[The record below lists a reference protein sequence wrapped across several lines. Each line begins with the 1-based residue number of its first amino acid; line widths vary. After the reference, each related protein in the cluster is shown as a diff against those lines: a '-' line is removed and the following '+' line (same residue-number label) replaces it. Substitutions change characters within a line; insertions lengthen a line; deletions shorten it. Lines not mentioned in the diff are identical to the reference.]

1 MMGVIKI
8 EIRKILVPEGRMRPV
23 NPAWVEKL
31 RESIQKGGL
40 LQFPVV
46 GKPNADG
53 MWLLVDG
60 AHRLAALKQLK
71 YRSVS
76 CLPIEGDKDV
86 RRLAEIESNLLRA
99 PLTAAERL
107 EHLAERRILEEHL
120 GFKHGHGGDRKS
132 KDFQVANDGNLKSSG
147 KNFQLENRILSDAQ
161 AEEIGI
167 SDRTIRNAARF
178 CKRLSAEERNRIKGT
193 AVQNRYK
200 DLFAIAAI
208 ADIQQ
213 RTAVIDALSDAEK
226 PAPSLY
232 EAKYRAGLVQP
243 PERDLKKEADLKVF
257 REVDLLFRTLFYG
270 WDDVLDRFVAEVADQ
285 KPDFLDIVTEL
296 VKRIKLRD
304 REIPEDGVGES

>member
-1 MMGVIKI
+1 MLGVIKV
-8 EIRKILVPEGRMRPV
+8 ELCKILVPEGRMRPV

-46 GKPNADG
+46 GVPNANG
-53 MWLLVDG
+53 LWPLVDG

-76 CLPIEGDKDV
+76 CLPIEGDKAV

-99 PLTAAERL
+99 PLTSAERL
-107 EHLAERRILEEHL
+107 EHLAERRILEEQL
-120 GFKHGHGGDRKS
+120 RLKRGHGGDRKS
-132 KDFQVANDGNLKSSG
+132 KDFQVG

-167 SDRTIRNAARF
+167 GDRTIRNAIRF
-178 CKRLSAEERNRIKGT
+178 CKLLSAEERNRIKGT

-232 EAKYRAGLVQP
+232 EAKYRAGLVHP
-243 PERDLKKEADLKVF
+243 PERDLKKEADLKIF
-257 REVDLLFRTLFYG
+257 QDVDLLFRVLFYG
-270 WDDVLDRFVAEVADQ
+270 GDDVLDRFLAEVADQ
-285 KPDFLDIVTEL
+285 KPESLGMMTEL
-296 VKRIKLRD
+296 VRHLKSEVVKRPTD
-304 REIPEDGVGES
+304 EGEES